1 MGVLTGKKILVAGGS
16 SGIGKEI
23 AKIAITEGAS
33 VLLVS
38 SNEEKLH
45 LAAAELL
52 DYGSVSTLAI
62 DFSKPEWASVH
73 SDEILKHGPFDG
85 LVYAVGISPTKP
97 FRVLK
102 PLDWN
107 NLFQINLFASIQLT
121 QLVLGSTS
129 VNTTFSGVYISSVLS
144 EVGDKGKSL
153 YSMSKSALVSMVKCL
168 TLEYA
173 KKNFRFNAI
182 SPGVVETPL
191 SAKSIYRENEESLK
205 KMEIKHP
212 LGFGS
217 VSDVAEAA
225 VYLLSD
231 KSKWVSGTNMIVDGG
246 YLAQ

>member
-1 MGVLTGKKILVAGGS
+1 MGVFTGKKILVAGGS

-33 VLLVS
+33 VILVS
-38 SNEEKLH
+38 SNEQKLH
-45 LAAAELL
+45 LAASELL
-52 DYGSVSTLAI
+52 AFGSVSTLAI
-62 DFSKPEWASVH
+62 DFSKPEWDSVY

-107 NLFQINLFASIQLT
+107 QLFQINLFASIQLT
-121 QLVLGSTS
+121 QLVLGATS
-129 VNTTFSGVYISSVLS
+129 VNSTFSGVYISSVLS
-144 EVGDKGKSL
+144 KVGDKGKSL
-153 YSMSKSALVSMVKCL
+153 YSMSKAALVSMVKCL

-173 KKNFRFNAI
+173 KKNFRFNTI

-191 SAKSIYRENEESLK
+191 SAKSVYRENEESLK

-212 LGFGS
+212 LGFGN

>member
-23 AKIAITEGAS
+23 AKIAITEGATL
-33 VLLVS
+33 LLVS
-38 SNEEKLH
+38 SNEQKLN
-45 LAAAELL
+45 LAAIELSSF
-52 DYGSVSTLAI
+52 GPVSTFAI
-62 DFSKPEWASVH
+62 DLSQPDWDSVYK
-73 SDEILKHGPFDG
+73 DEILKYGPFDG

-107 NLFQINLFASIQLT
+107 QLFQINLFASIQLT
-121 QLVLGSTS
+121 QLALGATS
-129 VNTTFSGVYISSVLS
+129 VNSTFSGVYISSVLS

-153 YSMSKSALVSMVKCL
+153 YSMSKAALVSMVKCL

-173 KKNFRFNAI
+173 KKNFRFNTI

-191 SAKSIYRENEESLK
+191 SAKSVYRENEESLQ

-212 LGFGS
+212 LGFGN